1 MKIFKM
7 YLEEPYKWFETTF
20 EKQKEKLLR
29 YYVDIE
35 GIKKELNNGALIRTP
50 WALYS
55 KEKVKI

>member
-1 MKIFKM
+1 M
-7 YLEEPYKWFETTF
+7 YKEEPFKWFETTF

-29 YYVDIE
+29 YYTDIE
-35 GIKKELNNGALIRTP
+35 GIKIELNKGALIKTP